1 MGSGDKNERN
11 DEMLN
16 DEQRKRVKDHFKRNP
31 EATPQ
36 DIERVLGFKMD
47 MATVIETGLLKIEAE
62 GEDTDTDAVTGR
74 LEVDFS
80 MTGTDDQH
88 HLTCAM
94 RVKQVHTPKRDV
106 ATMLRGYVLKK
117 VIGMFREELSRLLQ
131 DGDRVAQ
138 MVHEA
143 EKEIKREYSAF
154 TKREGL

>member
-1 MGSGDKNERN
+1 
-11 DEMLN
+11 MLN
-16 DEQRKRVKDHFKRNP
+16 DEQRKMVKGHFKRNP

-47 MATVIETGLLKIEAE
+47 MATVIETWLLKIKAE
-62 GEDTDTDAVTGR
+62 DEDTDTDAVTGR

-80 MTGTDDQH
+80 MTGTDEQH
-88 HLTCAM
+88 DLTCAI

-106 ATMLRGYVLKK
+106 ATLLRGCVLKK
-117 VIGMFREELSRLLQ
+117 LIGMFREELSRLLK

-143 EKEIKREYSAF
+143 DNEIEREYRTF
-154 TKREGL
+154 KQKEGGAK

>member
-1 MGSGDKNERN
+1 
-11 DEMLN
+11 MLN
-16 DEQRKRVKDHFKRNP
+16 DEQRKMVKGLFKRNP

-47 MATVIETGLLKIEAE
+47 MATVIETGLLKIEAKN
-62 GEDTDTDAVTGR
+62 EDTDTDAVTGR

-80 MTGTDDQH
+80 MTGTDEQH
-88 HLTCAM
+88 NLSCAI

-106 ATMLRGYVLKK
+106 ATLLRGLVLKK
-117 VIGMFREELSRLLQ
+117 VIGMFREELSRILK

-143 EKEIKREYSAF
+143 DNEVEREYRAF
-154 TKREGL
+154 MQKEGGAL

>member
-1 MGSGDKNERN
+1 
-11 DEMLN
+11 MLN
-16 DEQRKRVKDHFKRNP
+16 DEQRKMVKDHFKRNP

-47 MATVIETGLLKIEAE
+47 MATVLETGLLKIEAE

-80 MTGTDDQH
+80 MTGTDNQH
-88 HLTCAM
+88 NLTCALC
-94 RVKQVHTPKRDV
+94 VKNVHTPKRDV
-106 ATMLRGYVLKK
+106 PTLLRGYVLRK

-143 EKEIKREYSAF
+143 EIEIKKEFRDF
-154 TKREGL
+154 TAKEGL

>member
-1 MGSGDKNERN
+1 
-11 DEMLN
+11 MLN
-16 DEQRKRVKDHFKRNP
+16 DEQRKMVKGLFKRNP

-36 DIERVLGFKMD
+36 DVERVLGFKMD
-47 MATVIETGLLKIEAE
+47 MATVIEIGLLKIEAE
-62 GEDTDTDAVTGR
+62 DEDTDTDAVTGR

-80 MTGTDDQH
+80 MTGTDEQH
-88 HLTCAM
+88 NLACAI

-106 ATMLRGYVLKK
+106 ATLLRGLVLKK

-143 EKEIKREYSAF
+143 DNEVEREYRAL
-154 TKREGL
+154 TQKEGGAK

>member
-1 MGSGDKNERN
+1 
-11 DEMLN
+11 MLN
-16 DEQRKRVKDHFKRNP
+16 DEQRKMVKDHFKRNP

-47 MATVIETGLLKIEAE
+47 MATFIETGLLKIEAE
-62 GEDTDTDAVTGR
+62 DEDTDTDAVTGR

-80 MTGTDDQH
+80 MTGTDEQH
-88 HLTCAM
+88 DHTCAI

-106 ATMLRGYVLKK
+106 ATLLRGCVLKK
-117 VIGMFREELSRLLQ
+117 LIGMFREELSRLLR

-143 EKEIKREYSAF
+143 ENEIKREYRAF
-154 TKREGL
+154 TQKEGGAK

>member
-1 MGSGDKNERN
+1 
-11 DEMLN
+11 MLN
-16 DEQRKRVKDHFKRNP
+16 DEQRKMVKGHFRRNP

-47 MATVIETGLLKIEAE
+47 MATFIETGLLKIETKD
-62 GEDTDTDAVTGR
+62 EDTDTDAVTGR

-80 MTGTDDQH
+80 MTGTDEQH
-88 HLTCAM
+88 DLTCAI

-106 ATMLRGYVLKK
+106 ATLLRGCVLKK
-117 VIGMFREELSRLLQ
+117 LIGMFREELSRLLQ

-143 EKEIKREYSAF
+143 ENEIKREYRAC
-154 TKREGL
+154 TQKEGGAK